1 MIANFFLV
9 ITLCAV
15 EPGKLTEQCD
25 DYIID
30 GGLNYSDCQKE
41 LIAYPF
47 RDDLFSI
54 RCDRGE
60 ELTIDDLIKLKR
72 GE

>member
-1 MIANFFLV
+1 M
-9 ITLCAV
+9 
-15 EPGKLTEQCD
+15 
-25 DYIID
+25 
-30 GGLNYSDCQKE
+30 NYSDCQKE